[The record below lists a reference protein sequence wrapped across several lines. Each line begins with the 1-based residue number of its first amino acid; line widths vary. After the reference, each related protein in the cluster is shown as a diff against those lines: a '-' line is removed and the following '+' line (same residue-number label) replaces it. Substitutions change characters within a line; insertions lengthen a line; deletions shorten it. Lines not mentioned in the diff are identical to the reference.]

1 MQNKSASK
9 NRFGFKFAV
18 AAGLL
23 ASNLCAQ
30 SANAS
35 TLHAVIKGDPLW
47 STYKQRF
54 VKSEGRIIDNAN
66 GNVSHS
72 EGQGFGMLMAIAAD
86 DPATF
91 AAMWDFTSSKLG
103 IRKDKLLAWRWK
115 PALFSNVRDKN
126 NATDGDILVAWAL
139 LEAAEAGYGEHY
151 RSAGMAILQDVK
163 KLIKHDKVVGR
174 YIMPGAFGFAGH
186 QHGGKEIINLSY
198 WVFPAFERISQITK
212 EKSWLAL
219 SVSGETILDR
229 ATNNRAGLPA
239 DWNTLKRHT
248 GKVGT
253 SHKFNSDFSYNA
265 VRVPLYLAWSKSGSF
280 PKLEAFQKRWVQR
293 SFKLQQVNVRT
304 NFAKKEFRD
313 IGYHAIAAVVNCSVS
328 GQRFPKPLRS
338 KLDKLYYPASLQM
351 LSIIATKQRYP
362 QCW

>member
-1 MQNKSASK
+1 MEATAEIERLKERQQ
-9 NRFGFKFAV
+9 RR
-18 AAGLL
+18 
-23 ASNLCAQ
+23 
-30 SANAS
+30 
-35 TLHAVIKGDPLW
+35 GD
-47 STYKQRF
+47 
-54 VKSEGRIIDNAN
+54 
-66 GNVSHS
+66 
-72 EGQGFGMLMAIAAD
+72 
-86 DPATF
+86 
-91 AAMWDFTSSKLG
+91 
-103 IRKDKLLAWRWK
+103 KD
-115 PALFSNVRDKN
+115 
-126 NATDGDILVAWAL
+126 
-139 LEAAEAGYGEHY
+139 AE
-151 RSAGMAILQDVK
+151 K
-163 KLIKHDKVVGR
+163 
-174 YIMPGAFGFAGH
+174 
-186 QHGGKEIINLSY
+186 
-198 WVFPAFERISQITK
+198 
-212 EKSWLAL
+212 
-219 SVSGETILDR
+219 SGETILDR

-293 SFKLQQVNVRT
+293 SSKLQQVNVRT
-304 NFAKKEFRD
+304 NFAKTEFRD